1 MTWDFMLHPLAGYTL
16 TGGGLLACSYL
27 FLTAKREAMR
37 TARRCQQQRDALES
51 EVRKLEE
58 TVRSLAGRVEEIA
71 SLAEAGVP
79 PPATGGLNIS
89 TRTRAL
95 RMHRRGD
102 PAERIAAALSVPQ
115 QEVELLLK
123 VEALASGRD

>member
-1 MTWDFMLHPLAGYTL
+1 MSWDVLIHPLAAYTL
-16 TGGGLLACSYL
+16 TGGGLLACGYL
-27 FLTAKREAMR
+27 FLAAKSEALR
-37 TARRCQQQRDALES
+37 AARRWQQQRDTLES
-51 EVRKLEE
+51 EIRRLAE
-58 TVRSLAGRVEEIA
+58 TVESLSARVEEIA

-79 PPATGGLNIS
+79 PPAAGGLNIS

-102 PAERIAAALSVPQ
+102 PPERIAAALSLPQ